1 MARYG
6 CLVVGVIIAMIVLV
20 GIVYMWSGWL
30 NRPVG
35 HIGEVFALTQPSP
48 SMGESI
54 AGRPSYSLW
63 HGRAIAYEIS
73 ALSLLRKQESRA

>member
-6 CLVVGVIIAMIVLV
+6 CLVIGVIIAMIVLV

-35 HIGEVFALTQPSP
+35 HIAEAFTLTQPSP
-48 SMGESI
+48 IEGEGI
-54 AGRPSYSLW
+54 AGRPLDP
-63 HGRAIAYEIS
+63 
-73 ALSLLRKQESRA
+73 L